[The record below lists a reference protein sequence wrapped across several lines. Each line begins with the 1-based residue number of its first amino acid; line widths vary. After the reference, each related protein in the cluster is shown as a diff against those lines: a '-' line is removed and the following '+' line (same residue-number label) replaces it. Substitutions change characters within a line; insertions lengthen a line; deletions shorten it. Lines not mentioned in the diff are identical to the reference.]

1 MKKFKNAL
9 TSLSMLFLLSSVLF
23 SCKTKELLP
32 LPSYPSL
39 HSLPPVVAT
48 VNTYEYSIQPMD
60 EDAKCD
66 NSTLT
71 AFYDGFNVIY
81 SMNENRVMKFCI
93 ENKTNK
99 YLILD
104 KSKCYV
110 IYDGYSREL
119 FKDVRSGRSTTYNNV
134 QDAINSVSTNESSI
148 TLSIP
153 PYSKWELPIEE
164 TNVESVKICDEF
176 LMAKG
181 SHPLTPYTTNQTI
194 EFVIPYSWDYSLSK
208 WDTSRNRLYVGNI
221 KVEEVECASPDMCY
235 NLAVFSGNCYSKA
248 MVAKDGRREY
258 DLVVAKNTQ
267 ILNEYSLAK
276 DEIRKQNDEIIKKN
290 LNAEINNEIFK
301 IFGIAFG
308 VPAGIGL
315 LVGLILSIVL

>member
-1 MKKFKNAL
+1 MKRITK
-9 TSLSMLFLLSSVLF
+9 SLAHLLSILFLSSILF

-32 LPSYPSL
+32 LPN
-39 HSLPPVVAT
+39 VTAI
-48 VNTYEYSIQPMD
+48 VNTFEYTVQPMD

-81 SMNENRVMKFCI
+81 SLNKNRIMKFCI

-164 TNVESVKICDEF
+164 TNLEAIKEYTSIKTE
-176 LMAKG
+176 LG
-181 SHPLTPYTTNQTI
+181 SHSLNPYTTNQTI

-208 WDTSRNRLYVGNI
+208 WDTSRNRLYIGNI
-221 KVEEVECASPDMCY
+221 NVEEKLCAYPGAATRY
-235 NLAVFSGNCYSKA
+235 NIFREKNYSKA
-248 MVAKDGRREY
+248 GITKAGRAEY
-258 DLVVAKNTQ
+258 DRVVELNKEIERKNAKIKRNNY
-267 ILNEYSLAK
+267 IAK
-276 DEIRKQNDEIIKKN
+276 VTSICV
-290 LNAEINNEIFK
+290 A
-301 IFGIAFG
+301 
-308 VPAGIGL
+308 VPVGL
-315 LVGLILSIVL
+315 LCIMAIVSAALG